1 MQSCR
6 DRIKTIR
13 LSNQITQMILH
24 NRFYLSI
31 MFEEVD
37 IIARA
42 ALLAEDDI
50 DVVVNL
56 VDEIQ
61 YRKIRYTR
69 QAEIAARVAMDLGP
83 ITDDSCSTCVNAL
96 AIVYIIKGL
105 EHKLTTDVKG
115 DKMGIV
121 KWEEAAADHQEVGR
135 YFCCSGMECCT

>member
-1 MQSCR
+1 MY
-6 DRIKTIR
+6 
-13 LSNQITQMILH
+13 

-31 MFEEVD
+31 IFEEVD

-56 VDEIQ
+56 VVPLDEIQ

-69 QAEIAARVAMDLGP
+69 QAEIAARVAMDLEP

-96 AIVYIIKGL
+96 AIV
-105 EHKLTTDVKG
+105 
-115 DKMGIV
+115 
-121 KWEEAAADHQEVGR
+121 
-135 YFCCSGMECCT
+135 